1 MKKKKDRESGVKDVV
16 LQRQNDWLSRNLQHF
31 SHCQLELAT
40 GGFTEVLGSGASGT
54 VYRGVLPPDQQLV
67 AVKRLDKA
75 VTEAQDQE
83 FKTEVKVIGGTNHK
97 NLVKLVGFCNQGLHR
112 LLVYEFMRNG
122 SLADLLFGEGHSRP
136 SWYTRAEIASA
147 VARGLFYL
155 HEECSTQIIHCD
167 IKPQNILLDESMT
180 AKISDFGLAKLLKVG
195 QTRTLTGIRGTKG
208 YCAPEWFK
216 NMPVTTKVDVYSFG
230 ILLLE
235 LVCCRS
241 KLEMEAENEDEVVL
255 ADWAYECYQE
265 GQVSRLVESD
275 NDAMANIG
283 KVEKFVKVA
292 IWCIQDDPSL
302 RPGMNKIVR
311 MLEGSVQIPIPPDMS
326 RWPME
331 WTVSD
336 FQPSNICTG
345 IKGVIGNG
353 ACGLNSYCRM
363 ESGMFP
369 RCDCPQGYVFKDPLD
384 QSSGCVRNF
393 APQDCLVKEE
403 GRRDDGGDR
412 FDLVEMV
419 NTDFPNGDYQI
430 LVSVSEDTCRG
441 ACLSDCLCDAAL
453 YRGGTCYKK
462 RMPMSNGNVDLSNGG
477 KTLFKVRR
485 QNSTSSTT
493 KKKDQLLL
501 NATVGWF
508 LLGSSIFVNIIF
520 VLASCPWRK
529 NPLNSKVG
537 ETLDQG
543 ALSSN
548 LRRFAYKEMETAT
561 GGFKQVLGSGSSG
574 TVYKGVINDHNS
586 EKLVAIKVLDKVH
599 VMEGH
604 DVREFTTEV
613 TIIGE
618 TNHKNLTRLVGF
630 CNEGQHRV
638 LVYEFMSNGS
648 LADFLFGGGE
658 TRPNW
663 YTRTRIAYSVARG
676 LVYLHEECNTPI
688 IHCDIKPQNILL
700 DCSMT
705 ARISDF
711 GLSKLMKANQTRT
724 TTAIRGT
731 KGYLAPEWFRNVPV
745 TPKVDVH
752 SFGIVLLEL
761 VCCRKNFMMEVEK
774 EEEMVLVDWAY
785 DCYSKGKLHKLLGD
799 DKDAMED
806 MVRVERLVKVSIWCI
821 QEDPSLRPSMKKV
834 VHMLEGAVLVS
845 EPPDPNSF
853 MSAI

>member
-1 MKKKKDRESGVKDVV
+1 MSFLLLLLPFLVTPQSNRNVSLGSSLTAAASNAHWVSPSGDFAFGFEQVGNGTHDDGGYLLAVV
-16 LQRQNDWLSRNLQHF
+16 FDKIPERTVVWSANRNNLAPRG
-31 SHCQLELAT
+31 SKVELTT
-40 GGFTEVLGSGASGT
+40 GGRLVLTDPSGRQIWTPDTGERAASHAAMLDTGNFVLAAAANVVSSVWGSFQDPTDTLLPTQALERDTQLIAKYSKSNYSESRFKFIMQDDGNLVMYTTHYPESRADQFAYWVTRNYIRAGYSLALNQSGFLNLLAANGTVLDTVFNGGGSSQDFYHRVTFDYDGVLRYYEHPKRNDMSSSTDHASTSPPDICTAIGGPLGSGA
-54 VYRGVLPPDQQLV
+54 
-67 AVKRLDKA
+67 
-75 VTEAQDQE
+75 
-83 FKTEVKVIGGTNHK
+83 
-97 NLVKLVGFCNQGLHR
+97 C
-112 LLVYEFMRNG
+112 
-122 SLADLLFGEGHSRP
+122 
-136 SWYTRAEIASA
+136 
-147 VARGLFYL
+147 
-155 HEECSTQIIHCD
+155 
-167 IKPQNILLDESMT
+167 
-180 AKISDFGLAKLLKVG
+180 
-195 QTRTLTGIRGTKG
+195 G
-208 YCAPEWFK
+208 Y
-216 NMPVTTKVDVYSFG
+216 
-230 ILLLE
+230 
-235 LVCCRS
+235 
-241 KLEMEAENEDEVVL
+241 
-255 ADWAYECYQE
+255 
-265 GQVSRLVESD
+265 
-275 NDAMANIG
+275 
-283 KVEKFVKVA
+283 
-292 IWCIQDDPSL
+292 
-302 RPGMNKIVR
+302 
-311 MLEGSVQIPIPPDMS
+311 
-326 RWPME
+326 
-331 WTVSD
+331 
-336 FQPSNICTG
+336 
-345 IKGVIGNG
+345 
-353 ACGLNSYCRM
+353 NSYCELEDDNR
-363 ESGMFP
+363 
-369 RCDCPQGYVFKDPLD
+369 RVCKCPPKYVFQDPSD
-384 QSSGCVRNF
+384 ESRGCVPDFDPEDCRH
-393 APQDCLVKEE
+393 PQESNNNNDALFVLAAMPKVNWSESNYDSFPSETEEACQQSCLNDCRCALVTYSRE
-403 GRRDDGGDR
+403 
-412 FDLVEMV
+412 
-419 NTDFPNGDYQI
+419 
-430 LVSVSEDTCRG
+430 TC
-441 ACLSDCLCDAAL
+441 
-453 YRGGTCYKK
+453 TMK
-462 RMPMSNGNVDLSNGG
+462 RSPLSNGRVEDAMSG
-477 KTLFKVRR
+477 KSLIKIRR
-485 QNSTSSTT
+485 SNSTTSLAPDF
-493 KKKDQLLL
+493 DQPTDTILPMQTL
-501 NATVGWF
+501 VR
-508 LLGSSIFVNIIF
+508 GSSIFVNIIF

>member
-1 MKKKKDRESGVKDVV
+1 KWASLDFEPKNICTAVRGTLGSGACGYNSYCELEDGQYRVCKCPPRYIFLDPSDETKGCVPDFAPQDCRLPEEIDAFDLAAMPKVNWPQSNYETFEVETEDVCQQSCLKDCRCTLVVYNRGFCLMKRSPLSNGRVEDAMPGRSLIKVRRSNSTTTTTTFPPPNEEKENGQALFIVGSVLLATSAFVILLSATTFILLSRQKKKKDQERGGKDGE
-16 LQRQNDWLSRNLQHF
+16 NDWNLQHF

-311 MLEGSVQIPIPPDMS
+311 MLEGSVQIPIPPD
-326 RWPME
+326 P
-331 WTVSD
+331 
-336 FQPSNICTG
+336 
-345 IKGVIGNG
+345 
-353 ACGLNSYCRM
+353 A
-363 ESGMFP
+363 
-369 RCDCPQGYVFKDPLD
+369 
-384 QSSGCVRNF
+384 
-393 APQDCLVKEE
+393 
-403 GRRDDGGDR
+403 
-412 FDLVEMV
+412 
-419 NTDFPNGDYQI
+419 
-430 LVSVSEDTCRG
+430 
-441 ACLSDCLCDAAL
+441 
-453 YRGGTCYKK
+453 
-462 RMPMSNGNVDLSNGG
+462 
-477 KTLFKVRR
+477 
-485 QNSTSSTT
+485 
-493 KKKDQLLL
+493 
-501 NATVGWF
+501 
-508 LLGSSIFVNIIF
+508 
-520 VLASCPWRK
+520 
-529 NPLNSKVG
+529 
-537 ETLDQG
+537 
-543 ALSSN
+543 
-548 LRRFAYKEMETAT
+548 
-561 GGFKQVLGSGSSG
+561 
-574 TVYKGVINDHNS
+574 
-586 EKLVAIKVLDKVH
+586 
-599 VMEGH
+599 
-604 DVREFTTEV
+604 
-613 TIIGE
+613 
-618 TNHKNLTRLVGF
+618 
-630 CNEGQHRV
+630 
-638 LVYEFMSNGS
+638 
-648 LADFLFGGGE
+648 
-658 TRPNW
+658 
-663 YTRTRIAYSVARG
+663 
-676 LVYLHEECNTPI
+676 
-688 IHCDIKPQNILL
+688 
-700 DCSMT
+700 
-705 ARISDF
+705 
-711 GLSKLMKANQTRT
+711 
-724 TTAIRGT
+724 
-731 KGYLAPEWFRNVPV
+731 
-745 TPKVDVH
+745 
-752 SFGIVLLEL
+752 
-761 VCCRKNFMMEVEK
+761 
-774 EEEMVLVDWAY
+774 
-785 DCYSKGKLHKLLGD
+785 
-799 DKDAMED
+799 
-806 MVRVERLVKVSIWCI
+806 
-821 QEDPSLRPSMKKV
+821 
-834 VHMLEGAVLVS
+834 
-845 EPPDPNSF
+845 SF
-853 MSAI
+853 MSTV

>member
-1 MKKKKDRESGVKDVV
+1 MANFQPTFCLSLLSLLLLLPASKVNSQQLHGNISLGSSLAAGASQDYWLSPSGEFAFGFQQVVGGRGNSFLLAIWFNKIPQRTVVWSANRNELVPEGSTIKLTKDGNLILADPSGRLVWNPNSVGSGVSYGALLDTGNFVLAGRNSAVLWGSFDQPTDTILPMQTLVRGTELISKYSTSNYSTGRFKIEFQTDGNLVFYTTHYPQQGSNYAYYASSTFTADKLSYNQSGSLSITYTNGTILGNVFNSRELTKDFYQRVTIDSDGVV
-16 LQRQNDWLSRNLQHF
+16 RQYVYPKRNNNN
-31 SHCQLELAT
+31 
-40 GGFTEVLGSGASGT
+40 
-54 VYRGVLPPDQQLV
+54 
-67 AVKRLDKA
+67 
-75 VTEAQDQE
+75 
-83 FKTEVKVIGGTNHK
+83 GTN
-97 NLVKLVGFCNQGLHR
+97 
-112 LLVYEFMRNG
+112 
-122 SLADLLFGEGHSRP
+122 
-136 SWYTRAEIASA
+136 
-147 VARGLFYL
+147 
-155 HEECSTQIIHCD
+155 
-167 IKPQNILLDESMT
+167 
-180 AKISDFGLAKLLKVG
+180 
-195 QTRTLTGIRGTKG
+195 
-208 YCAPEWFK
+208 
-216 NMPVTTKVDVYSFG
+216 
-230 ILLLE
+230 
-235 LVCCRS
+235 
-241 KLEMEAENEDEVVL
+241 
-255 ADWAYECYQE
+255 
-265 GQVSRLVESD
+265 
-275 NDAMANIG
+275 
-283 KVEKFVKVA
+283 
-292 IWCIQDDPSL
+292 
-302 RPGMNKIVR
+302 
-311 MLEGSVQIPIPPDMS
+311 MS

-586 EKLVAIKVLDKVH
+586 VLDKVH